1 MEHILD
7 ATGNSR
13 LTLQEH
19 GDGSGVI
26 VQSTDVSD
34 ALRRNEQLRRD
45 GVTKTK
51 DGDHYAASIPLDLLN
66 EWAMKRG
73 ITWEIVAADDK
84 LLNLFL
90 AEHTKCRIYEGNI

>member
-1 MEHILD
+1 MSQILD
-7 ATGNSR
+7 TTATG
-13 LTLQEH
+13 TLSMHEH

-34 ALRRNEQLRRD
+34 ALRRNEKLRRD

-66 EWAMKRG
+66 AWAMKHG
-73 ITWEIVAADDK
+73 VTWQIVAGDDRM
-84 LLNLFL
+84 LDRFL
-90 AEHTKCRIYEGNI
+90 AEHAHCRIYEGNI